1 MYSFFGGR
9 DGSQMVEGKFCYLAS
24 WVHPWA
30 DDVQLVCA
38 RTADNL
44 DQSLFPRS
52 ISSLFSK
59 CICYHYPLCSQ
70 GTRFKHKGEIF

>member
-1 MYSFFGGR
+1 
-9 DGSQMVEGKFCYLAS
+9 MVEGKFCYLAS

-44 DQSLFPRS
+44 DQSINQNAYATITHCAVKELD
-52 ISSLFSK
+52 SS
-59 CICYHYPLCSQ
+59 
-70 GTRFKHKGEIF
+70 TRVRYFNRCLTKHGP